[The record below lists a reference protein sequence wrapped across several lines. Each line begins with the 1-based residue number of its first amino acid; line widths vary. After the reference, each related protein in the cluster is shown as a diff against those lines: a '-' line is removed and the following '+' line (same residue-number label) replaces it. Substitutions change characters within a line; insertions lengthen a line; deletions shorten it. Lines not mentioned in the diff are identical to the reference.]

1 MTFKISNNSFCDF
14 IWGLR
19 LAPQYKCLI
28 TIVSMMFFVVWTA
41 LLALM
46 IFLISLTC
54 YKDITNSFDNHEFNE
69 LSYIEMNI
77 ENSQMLLEETYKD
90 HVLLM
95 GRMFENYAR
104 VNIYH
109 AFVVSDNKNTS
120 LSPDNIETIYTKK
133 LKLLTPILNSQF
145 LFSTKTKQINATF
158 IGCYFISEKQCCKII
173 EETNEETQT
182 ITKLTSDETDK
193 LLEYLK
199 TQTIKAVGKT
209 GRLHSVLPKSI
220 EAFDSY
226 YTLPVFDESQTFPFD
241 NNKIVSYCILPV
253 ESKGP
258 IYSENYLSGEDFYAF
273 FMLEKKDT
281 NELIYDSIIES
292 IPSVNIL
299 KTDYLYPYRLHSKE
313 YCILLRMITS
323 TTQDETEIEEYD
335 YDKFEYLDQC
345 FDNTNLIEKYSG
357 TGYEDHTFLYDF
369 LYNFHLFSRPLIEN
383 TTKDETVKALLQAT
397 EEHILM
403 QNETLFNQTINL
415 LISINNSDF
424 KVKKAYSPLYA
435 FYQVDYFYP
444 FSDYSMNLLIKSQ
457 SFRTFISN
465 EVRDIMSLNLINCL
479 IYIFFVMILSFIA
492 LRCTLSQFTKQIEK
506 AINIFKF
513 LKGFSTD
520 STQSNQKLTNED
532 GESGIDEFRDLIH
545 TFNEMIKGDI
555 DLKQGFIEKEAIKY
569 KLDME
574 QFNREFEHVKIHNI
588 IVKEEEIEEFLEE
601 GNCTTEITRISLDE
615 IKKDPFVKKSAVF
628 KSMVN
633 YIEKNKK

>member
-28 TIVSMMFFVVWTA
+28 TIVSMMFFIVWTA

-90 HVLLM
+90 QVLLM
-95 GRMFENYAR
+95 GRMFENLAR
-104 VNIYH
+104 VAVYQDFINSGIDISSI
-109 AFVVSDNKNTS
+109 SDE
-120 LSPDNIETIYTKK
+120 NIEKIYEKY
-133 LKLLTPILNSQF
+133 LKELSPILNSQF
-145 LFSTKTKQINATF
+145 LFSTKAKQIDSTF
-158 IGCYFISEKQCCKII
+158 IGCHFKIGSDNICRDISNPTSKLPE
-173 EETNEETQT
+173 QT
-182 ITKLTSDETDK
+182 SKDVLA
-193 LLEYLK
+193 YLQ

-209 GRLHSVLPKSI
+209 GRLHSVFPKSI

-226 YTLPVFDESQTFPFD
+226 YTLPVFDELHESQEAQTIPFE
-241 NNKIVSYCILPV
+241 NTNIVSYCILPV
-253 ESKGP
+253 ENKGP
-258 IYSENYLSGEDFYAF
+258 IYSANYLTEEGFYAF
-273 FMLEKKDT
+273 FMIEKKDT

-323 TTQDETEIEEYD
+323 TTQDETEIEG
-335 YDKFEYLDQC
+335 YDKFKYLDHC
-345 FDNTNLIEKYSG
+345 FDNTNYIEKYSG

-383 TTKDETVKALLQAT
+383 TTSNENGVVDLLQAT

-415 LISINNSDF
+415 LVSINNSDF

-444 FSDYSMNLLIKSQ
+444 FSDYSMNFLIKSQ

-532 GESGIDEFRDLIH
+532 GESDIDEFRDLIH

-601 GNCTTEITRISLDE
+601 GNCTTEITRISLDD
-615 IKKDPFVKKSAVF
+615 IKKDPFVKKSSVF
-628 KSMVN
+628 KSMIN